1 MKHRELRT
9 CKSRSEKR
17 EVRSQKNRLAFL
29 FFFVSLCLCASEAF
43 PQSHELTEVEGLQG
57 ENLVLKLDSIDKQM
71 QLLQEQYRRLA
82 EQQASLVRQLQERE
96 QEILKARG
104 LKPGES
110 AVNWQTK
117 RIEKTPKSEPR
128 PSGVQ
133 PAGSGDPPPGEM
145 K

>member
-1 MKHRELRT
+1 MTRKG
-9 CKSRSEKR
+9 
-17 EVRSQKNRLAFL
+17 NRKL
-29 FFFVSLCLCASEAF
+29 FFFPMIVFALCLCASVAF
-43 PQSHELTEVEGLQG
+43 PQSPELTEVEGLQG

-96 QEILKARG
+96 QEILQARG

-117 RIEKTPKSEPR
+117 RIEKTPKSEPSR
-128 PSGVQ
+128 PAGS
-133 PAGSGDPPPGEM
+133 GSGDPPPGE
-145 K
+145 KK